1 MWYTGDA
8 MAVRVSS
15 VLKLSAV
22 AVLVVLMASACGELS
37 AYDVLESE
45 ELGPFRLQEH
55 SVVLAPG
62 GEYQFTA
69 TGGYRS
75 YDFSILG
82 GGAGEIHPS
91 TGRYTAPDENSDE
104 PVQIRAEDRFGASD
118 HAFVLI
124 RDRLTAENTRYTLV
138 VDMEADLE
146 PLDPPVEIEGA
157 LETLEVT
164 SLVDTIDNEVDID
177 IDIDQGLANL
187 LYSPQNAGSDIIEII
202 DENNDAVL
210 VRIDVIAPDGE
221 ELQITP
227 SEKTVLRP
235 ADNTKTV
242 EFSVTGGSPGAEGY
256 EVGGNPDPG
265 DNGYTIIG
273 PTDDGNGVHTLT
285 LEIDPTAPETITL
298 TITDDDGAEA
308 QATVHVVNDNG
319 ETEDLAISPSSVT
332 VSDGSTVVFAA
343 SGGVKPYTF
352 TRVGGGSGQP
362 VKIDDY
368 RARYTV
374 SFPPNSVRIE
384 VTDAAGNDVTA
395 RIQKE

>member
-1 MWYTGDA
+1 
-8 MAVRVSS
+8 MA
-15 VLKLSAV
+15 
-22 AVLVVLMASACGELS
+22 
-37 AYDVLESE
+37 D
-45 ELGPFRLQEH
+45 
-55 SVVLAPG
+55 
-62 GEYQFTA
+62 
-69 TGGYRS
+69 
-75 YDFSILG
+75 
-82 GGAGEIHPS
+82 
-91 TGRYTAPDENSDE
+91 
-104 PVQIRAEDRFGASD
+104 
-118 HAFVLI
+118 
-124 RDRLTAENTRYTLV
+124 
-138 VDMEADLE
+138 DLE
-146 PLDPPVEIEGA
+146 PLDPPVGIEGA

-164 SLVDTIDNEVDID
+164 SLVDTIDNEVEID
-177 IDIDQGLANL
+177 IDIDDDLANL
-187 LYSPQNAGSDIIEII
+187 LYRPRYAGSDIIEIT
-202 DENNDAVL
+202 DENDNAVL
-210 VRIDVIAPDGE
+210 VRIDVIDPDGE

-227 SEKTVLRP
+227 SETTVVRP

-256 EVGGNPDPG
+256 EVQGYPDPDPE
-265 DNGYTIIG
+265 DNGYTITG

-298 TITDDDGAEA
+298 TITDDAETEA